1 MERKMSVTVNI
12 ESFKNCFDFV
22 IDINTKC
29 DIRIPMLLH
38 GVHALGKTE
47 VVAQI
52 AKAIDYN
59 YVPLY
64 LSTQDVSD
72 LIGLPYKEHLFYRDG
87 KQITEKE
94 YIDVSNMSTEELG
107 KLCKRSTTR
116 FAMPDW
122 LSDAMADERPC
133 IFFLDEMNRG
143 PLYVLQTMLPFVL
156 EGRLHTHRIR
166 SNDIVIGAMN
176 PDTAEYSVEA
186 VSDKA
191 LLSRFAHFY
200 FEPEVSE
207 WMTYA
212 MKNGVHPSVIE
223 VVQTSDNIFGNEAVP
238 ECSRVQVTPDRRNIY
253 KIGQFFNH
261 IEERFMKNNAV
272 SNLCTALVGED
283 VAISLVTAYN
293 TKVTLSPTN
302 IFDGTIFDAGIEYET
317 DLDRIRLINEALIHV
332 LVDGESKIWQAKNDS
347 PSNWDGE
354 SAHDYA
360 KYIITDTEQDNL
372 RKWISICPKDARLG
386 FIKQLRTQMIE
397 KYKTDEHINRGAF
410 ILMALLMSLDE
421 DLVDEVFPD

>member
-1 MERKMSVTVNI
+1 MSVTVNI
-12 ESFKNCFDFV
+12 EAFKNCMDFM
-22 IDINTKC
+22 IDISNKSG
-29 DIRIPMLLH
+29 IRLPVLLH

-47 VVAQI
+47 IVAQI
-52 AKAIDYN
+52 AKAKNYN

-72 LIGLPYKEHLFYRDG
+72 LIGLPYKEHIFYRDG

-94 YIDVSNMSTEELG
+94 YIDSSNMSREELL
-107 KLCKRSTTR
+107 KLCKKSSTR

-166 SNDIVIGAMN
+166 ENDIVVGAMN

-207 WMTYA
+207 WVSYA
-212 MKNGVHPSVIE
+212 MEKKIHPSIIE
-223 VVQTSDNIFGNEAVP
+223 VVQSSDNIFGNEAVP
-238 ECSRVQVTPDRRNIY
+238 EANRVKVTADRRNVF
-253 KIGQFFNH
+253 KIGQLFNH
-261 IEERFMKNNAV
+261 IEEKHIKNNSA
-272 SNLCTALVGED
+272 SNFCTAMVGED
-283 VAISLVTAYN
+283 VAMSMITAYN
-293 TKVTLSPTN
+293 TKTTLSPDN
-302 IFDGTIFDAGIEYET
+302 IFDGTIFDAGIEYES
-317 DLDRIRLINEALIHV
+317 DLDRIRLINEALIHT
-332 LVDGESKIWQAKNDS
+332 LVTGEGTIWTAKEDS

-354 SAHDYA
+354 SATDYA
-360 KYIITDTEQDNL
+360 EYIIKQSEKDNL
-372 RKWISICPKDARLG
+372 CKWVNICPKDARLG
-386 FIKQLRTQMIE
+386 FIKQLRTQMLE
-397 KYKTDEHINRGAF
+397 KFKTDAQQNRGAF
-410 ILMALLMSLDE
+410 ILMALLMGLDE
-421 DLVDEVFPD
+421 NLVDEVFPDD

>member
-1 MERKMSVTVNI
+1 MSVTVNI
-12 ESFKNCFDFV
+12 EAFKNCMDFM
-22 IDINTKC
+22 IDMNKKC
-29 DIRIPMLLH
+29 GVRLPVLLH

-47 VVAQI
+47 IVAQI

-72 LIGLPYKEHLFYRDG
+72 LIGLPYKEHLFFRDG
-87 KQITEKE
+87 KLITEKE
-94 YIDVSNMSTEELG
+94 YIDISNISAEELM
-107 KLCKRSTTR
+107 KLCKKSSTR

-166 SNDIVIGAMN
+166 EKDIVVGAMN

-207 WMTYA
+207 WVSYA
-212 MKNGVHPSVIE
+212 MSQGVHPSIIE
-223 VVQTSDNIFGNEAVP
+223 VVQTGDNIFGNEAVP
-238 ECSRVQVTPDRRNIY
+238 EGSRVMATADRRNVF
-253 KIGQFFNH
+253 KIGQLFNH
-261 IEERFMKNNAV
+261 IEEKHLKNNSV
-272 SNLCTALVGED
+272 SNFCTAMVGED
-283 VAISLVTAYN
+283 VAISMVTAYN
-293 TKVTLSPTN
+293 TKTKLSPDN
-302 IFDGTIFDAGIEYET
+302 IFDGTIFEAGIEYES
-317 DLDRIRLINEALIHV
+317 DLDRIRLINEALIHT
-332 LVDGESKIWQAKNDS
+332 LVTGEGIIWTAKEES

-354 SAHDYA
+354 TATDYA
-360 KYIITDTEQDNL
+360 KYIIKVEEKDNL
-372 RKWISICPKDARLG
+372 CKWIQICPKDARLG
-386 FIKQLRTQMIE
+386 FIKQLRTQMLE
-397 KYKTDEHINRGAF
+397 KFKTDAQQNRGAF
-410 ILMALLMSLDE
+410 ILMALLAGLDE
-421 DLVDEVFPD
+421 NLVDEVFPD